1 MKRHGKAY
9 VQASKSVEK
18 NKAYTPEEAD
28 RLYAEYECDECIAY
42 KSEENIQ
49 QH

>member
-1 MKRHGKAY
+1 MVYRLL
-9 VQASKSVEK
+9 K
-18 NKAYTPEEAD
+18 NGIPVAVAYTPEEAD